1 MRIYYLPFLFMGPEM
16 NATPATPLYESMSLV
31 SFEKQKFFIWDK
43 VKILINDIV
52 QFQIV
57 QNVIARSKWLKD
69 WTYSM
74 IIEYNGYPL
83 LKIEECTEEEIEK
96 YFK

>member
-1 MRIYYLPFLFMGPEM
+1 MYSQANTTTTTL
-16 NATPATPLYESMSLV
+16 ATPYLHESTLV
-31 SFEKQKFFIWDK
+31 SVEKQKFFIWDK
-43 VKILINDIV
+43 VKIWINDVV
-52 QFQIV
+52 QFHIV
-57 QNVIARSKWLKD
+57 QNVMSRAKGLKD

-83 LKIEECTEEEIEK
+83 SKIEECTEEEIEK

>member
-1 MRIYYLPFLFMGPEM
+1 MYSQA
-16 NATPATPLYESMSLV
+16 NTVTVTPATPCLHESTLV
-31 SFEKQKFFIWDK
+31 SVEKQKFFIWDK
-43 VKILINDIV
+43 VKIWINDIV
-52 QFQIV
+52 QFQIIQTV
-57 QNVIARSKWLKD
+57 MARAKWLKD

-83 LKIEECTEEEIEK
+83 SKIEECTEEEIEK